1 MLSRFLISA
10 GIVAVSSHL
19 AAAKPLVTS
28 SEDTVARIC
37 LARQETPQRLVA
49 ACDAALGMAQLTQS
63 QRAGLLVARGDGFLW
78 QGNHA
83 QARASYSQATAVDP
97 RSVEAWNGL
106 GWALWELSGD
116 QAAYDAFSHSLSI
129 EVSVQGL
136 GGKAALARRMGLI
149 DNDTAREMLA
159 AALAIDPDYI
169 WAMREMGWS
178 HFEDRNFKAA
188 AATFREALDIEPHD
202 ENARYGLGRALL
214 SQGKA
219 EDALDIFTDVL
230 ADAPRDFPTL
240 VYRIIALRD
249 LDRNA
254 QALRFADR
262 LIEAFPD
269 RTSGYVQRAQALM
282 ALERRVDAIQT
293 YVLANETLGPTNTIL
308 YWHADALALDGRFAE
323 ALQVIDR
330 GLALEGADYS
340 DHLMKSYIALELQDY
355 ATARTSAETSLA
367 MGGDDPWA
375 HYYIAISLV
384 HDGDTPGGLLRFEK
398 ALSAGLP
405 AERIKDFATEL
416 VGAGKYVEAA
426 QLRLK
431 Y

>member
-1 MLSRFLISA
+1 MLTRILIAA
-10 GIVAVSSHL
+10 GTITLSTHAIQ
-19 AAAKPLVTS
+19 AKPLVLS
-28 SEDTVARIC
+28 SEDTVARLC
-37 LARQETPQRLVA
+37 LARQDAPPRIVQ
-49 ACDAALGMAQLTQS
+49 ACDAALSVAHLTQS
-63 QRAGLLVARGDGFLW
+63 QRAELLVARGDGFLW
-78 QGNHA
+78 QNA
-83 QARASYSQATAVDP
+83 YDQAKASYLQATTVNP

-116 QAAYDAFSHSLSI
+116 QAAYEAFAHSLSI

-136 GGKAALARRMGLI
+136 GGKAALARRMGMI
-149 DNDTAREMLA
+149 DNSDAREMLQ

-169 WAMREMGWS
+169 WAVREVGWS
-178 HFEDRNFKAA
+178 FFEDRNYKSAA
-188 AATFREALDIEPHD
+188 QAFREALDIEPRD
-202 ENARYGLGRALL
+202 ENARYGLGRTLL

-219 EDALDIFTDVL
+219 GEALNLFNDVL
-230 ADAPRDFPTL
+230 LDAPQDFPTL

-262 LIEAFPD
+262 LIEDFPD

-282 ALERRVDAIQT
+282 ALERRVDAIET
-293 YVLANETLGPTNTIL
+293 YVTASEVLGPTNTIL

-323 ALQVIDR
+323 ALQVIER
-330 GLALEGADYS
+330 GLALDGADYS
-340 DHLMKSYIALELQDY
+340 DHLMKSYIALELEDY
-355 ATARTSAETSLA
+355 ATARRSAEMSLA
-367 MGGDDPWA
+367 MGGEEPWA

-384 HDGDTPGGLLRFEK
+384 HDGDATGGMLRFER

-405 AERIKDFATEL
+405 VERIKDFATEL